1 MENTAVAKH
10 IKANGRVK
18 IKEGN
23 SKTIELIIPHL
34 WNKEKDSPDGTFLFF
49 DLFQIRSV
57 TEQFSEVSLDIVE
70 YATKATIYHSPVN
83 RVLQKGPIVEG
94 KVKFSLIRND
104 YWNKVLFAFGQP
116 VIYQER
122 EVTASADF
130 ETNERFPLFGP
141 DVKEMFL
148 SPEGDVKIIKG

>member
-23 SKTIELIIPHL
+23 GKVIEFIIPHL
-34 WNKEKDSPDGTFLFF
+34 WNVGIDSPQGTFLFF

-57 TEQFSEVSLDIVE
+57 AEQFSEVSLDIVE
-70 YATKATIYHSPVN
+70 YATKATVYHSPVN

-116 VIYQER
+116 VIYQEL
-122 EVTASADF
+122 EIQDADF

>member
-1 MENTAVAKH
+1 MENTEVAKY
-10 IKANGRVK
+10 IKSNGRVS

-23 SKTIELIIPHL
+23 GKILELITPSR
-34 WNKEKDSPDGTFLFF
+34 WNEEVDSSNGIFLLF

-83 RVLQKGPIVEG
+83 RVLQKCP
-94 KVKFSLIRND
+94 KVDGNIKFAMIRND
-104 YWNKVLFAFGQP
+104 FWNKVLFAFGQP
-116 VIYQER
+116 VIYQEK
-122 EVTASADF
+122 EDGNADF
-130 ETNERFPLFGP
+130 ETKERFPLFGP

-148 SPEGDVKIIKG
+148 SPDGDVKIIKA